1 MSVHRSQSRYTVEEY
16 LSLER
21 SSDERHEFLDGDVY
35 LMAGERPDHGTI
47 CTNISGQLYVQ
58 LRGKP
63 CQVFSK
69 DMKVRSGPEPK
80 SRYEARGLYSYPDLI
95 VVCDERRYHD
105 EYKDVLLNPIVVVEV
120 LSQST
125 EAFDR
130 GEKWAR
136 YQTWLPSLSEYILV
150 SQTKPHIEHF
160 IRRSNGEWLYSL
172 QRGLD
177 GNLELASVGCTLA
190 LADIYDR
197 IVFPPEPV
205 DVSRDGS
212 E

>member
-130 GEKWAR
+130 GEKWER
-136 YQTWLPSLSEYILV
+136 YQTWLPSLMEYILV
-150 SQTKPHIEHF
+150 SQTKAHIEHF

>member
-16 LSLER
+16 LGLER

-35 LMAGERPDHGTI
+35 LMAGERPDHGRI

-63 CQVFSK
+63 CEVFSK

-80 SRYEARGLYSYPDLI
+80 SRDEIRGLYSYPDLI
-95 VVCDERRYHD
+95 VVCDEPRFHD
-105 EYKDVLLNPIVVVEV
+105 EYGDVLLNPIVIVEV

-130 GEKWAR
+130 GEKWER
-136 YQTWLPSLSEYILV
+136 YQTWLPSLLEYILV
-150 SQTKPHIEHF
+150 SQTKLQIEHF

-177 GNLELASVGCTLA
+177 GNLAGFRWLHAGA
-190 LADIYDR
+190 
-197 IVFPPEPV
+197 
-205 DVSRDGS
+205 G
-212 E
+212 

>member
-1 MSVHRSQSRYTVEEY
+1 
-16 LSLER
+16 
-21 SSDERHEFLDGDVY
+21 
-35 LMAGERPDHGTI
+35 MAGERPDHGRI

-63 CQVFSK
+63 CEVFSK

-80 SRYEARGLYSYPDLI
+80 SRYEIRGLYSYPDLI
-95 VVCDERRYHD
+95 VVSDEPRFHD
-105 EYKDVLLNPIVVVEV
+105 EYRDVLLNPIVIVEI

-130 GEKWAR
+130 GEKWER
-136 YQTWLPSLSEYILV
+136 YQTWLPSLLEYILV
-150 SQTKPHIEHF
+150 SQTKLQIEHF

-190 LADIYDR
+190 LGDIYDR

-205 DVSRDGS
+205 GVSRDGS
-212 E
+212 G

>member
-1 MSVHRSQSRYTVEEY
+1 
-16 LSLER
+16 
-21 SSDERHEFLDGDVY
+21 
-35 LMAGERPDHGTI
+35 MAGERPDHGTI

-105 EYKDVLLNPIVVVEV
+105 EYRDVLLNPIVIVEV

-130 GEKWAR
+130 GEKWER
-136 YQTWLPSLSEYILV
+136 YQTWLPSLLEYILV
-150 SQTKPHIEHF
+150 SQTKLQIEHF

-190 LADIYDR
+190 LGDIYDR

-205 DVSRDGS
+205 GVSRDGS
-212 E
+212 G

>member
-1 MSVHRSQSRYTVEEY
+1 MSLRHSHSQYTVEEY
-16 LSLER
+16 LALER
-21 SSDERHEFLDGDVY
+21 GSDERHEFLDGDVY

-47 CTNISGQLYVQ
+47 CTNISGQLYGQ

-80 SRYEARGLYSYPDLI
+80 SRYEVKGLYSYPDLV
-95 VVCDERRYHD
+95 VVCGEPRFHD
-105 EYKDVLLNPIVVVEV
+105 EYKDVLLNPIVIVEV

-150 SQTKPHIEHF
+150 SQTKPQIEHY
-160 IRRSNGEWLYSL
+160 IRRLDGEWIYSFPK
-172 QRGLD
+172 GLD
-177 GNLELASVGCTLA
+177 SNLDLASVGCTLR
-190 LADIYDR
+190 LADVFDR
-197 IVFPPEPV
+197 IVFPTESIDPV
-205 DVSRDGS
+205 REGQ
-212 E
+212 